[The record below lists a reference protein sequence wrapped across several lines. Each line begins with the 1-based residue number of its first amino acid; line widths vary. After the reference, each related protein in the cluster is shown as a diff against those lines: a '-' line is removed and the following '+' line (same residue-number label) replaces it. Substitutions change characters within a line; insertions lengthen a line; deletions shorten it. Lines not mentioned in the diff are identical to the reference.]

1 MAPGSGSSHGSTG
14 APTEASDALCGQ
26 RVPLTPSKPRSWGS
40 GDLGERGGGREKLP
54 PPKPRI
60 SIPFIPTA
68 HKTVNRGLSEEMDE
82 DDRDRSPERERG
94 GDRVSGGVLAPSL
107 SSRSLEKKRKD
118 KSKRKKR
125 KAEAAAER
133 SAASEAAGLA
143 EGEGGEGR
151 DRPSSGVK
159 SPVKSRSPPPH
170 NYEYAEDVADGGS
183 GISRKSSSKQKK
195 KKVRKK
201 VSLCFQSLGVF
212 QLCFPQ

>member
-1 MAPGSGSSHGSTG
+1 MRRRY
-14 APTEASDALCGQ
+14 E
-26 RVPLTPSKPRSWGS
+26 
-40 GDLGERGGGREKLP
+40 GDRNAR
-54 PPKPRI
+54 
-60 SIPFIPTA
+60 F
-68 HKTVNRGLSEEMDE
+68 
-82 DDRDRSPERERG
+82 RG

-170 NYEYAEDVADGGS
+170 NYEYAEDVVDGESTIEILRETGNTKTPS
-183 GISRKSSSKQKK
+183 FAPSSS
-195 KKVRKK
+195 
-201 VSLCFQSLGVF
+201 SS
-212 QLCFPQ
+212 

>member
-1 MAPGSGSSHGSTG
+1 
-14 APTEASDALCGQ
+14 
-26 RVPLTPSKPRSWGS
+26 
-40 GDLGERGGGREKLP
+40 
-54 PPKPRI
+54 
-60 SIPFIPTA
+60 
-68 HKTVNRGLSEEMDE
+68 MDE

-159 SPVKSRSPPPH
+159 SPVKSRSPPPQ

-183 GISRKSSSKQKK
+183 GISRKSSSKKKK